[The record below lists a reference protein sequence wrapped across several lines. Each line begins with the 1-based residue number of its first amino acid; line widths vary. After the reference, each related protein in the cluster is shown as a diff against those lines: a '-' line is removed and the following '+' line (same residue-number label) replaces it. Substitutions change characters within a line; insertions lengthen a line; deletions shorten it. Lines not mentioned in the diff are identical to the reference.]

1 MVSAGRSVKLWLAIT
16 LFSLLV
22 WLFYWLAKTP
32 SLPASYI
39 NNLGIV
45 FWAGLIGQVAFF
57 VGAILGL
64 VSLFLLW
71 RLAKPFTKIRGLVA
85 AAIFC
90 ASLYYLGFAPSVYWL
105 MRPSAVVY
113 SPFLG
118 AAYLLQILLAT
129 PFFIVLAVKVKNYNG
144 PVSKPSLLKWS
155 GIALLGFTGALW
167 ANAVLRWFD
176 MLFSPQG
183 GATFLFSG
191 IRAVGF
197 FDAVILMSLA
207 VVFAAFGSYRFVKQ
221 KANSAMKMLGFS
233 LAVVGLQ
240 YTIFVVYAYVVN
252 AWTLALLIDVW
263 AAPLLGLGISLMIQK
278 NKQLS

>member
-1 MVSAGRSVKLWLAIT
+1 MRSVGRSVKLWLAIT

-22 WLFYWLAKTP
+22 WLSYWLAKTP

-39 NNLGIV
+39 SNLGIV

-64 VSLFLLW
+64 VSIFLLW
-71 RLAKPFTKIRGLVA
+71 GLSKPFIKIRGLVA

-90 ASLYYLGFAPSVYWL
+90 AGLYYLGFVPSVYWL
-105 MRPSAVVY
+105 TMPSTGIY

-118 AAYLLQILLAT
+118 AAYLLQVLLTA

-144 PVSKPSLLKWS
+144 PARKPGLLKW
-155 GIALLGFTGALW
+155 GGAAFLGFAGALW
-167 ANAVLRWFD
+167 ANAVMRWFD

-191 IRAVGF
+191 IRALGF
-197 FDAVILMSLA
+197 FDAVIFMSLA
-207 VVFAAFGSYRFVKQ
+207 VAFAAFGCHRLVKQ
-221 KANSAMKMLGFS
+221 SAGSTGNWLGLS
-233 LAVVGLQ
+233 LAMVGLH
-240 YTIFVVYAYVVN
+240 YTIFLVYAYVVN
-252 AWTLALLIDVW
+252 AWALALLMDVW
-263 AAPLLGLGISLMIQK
+263 TVPLLGLGASLLITK
-278 NKQLS
+278 TKWLL